1 VSVSEALLSW
11 LREHGRALEIAT
23 GVAALTSLGSLIAV
37 PWMLARIP
45 ADYFARDDAPPLPW
59 ARAHPLARWVLHSA
73 KNVLGVA
80 LILVGTA
87 LLVLPGQGLMT
98 LFVGFL
104 LIDFPGKRRLEMR
117 LVRRKF
123 VHRVI
128 DWIRHRAGRPALSLP
143 PLDASAES

>member
-1 VSVSEALLSW
+1 MVEALLSW
-11 LREHGRALEIAT
+11 LRENGRALQIAT
-23 GVAALTSLGSLIAV
+23 GIAALTSLGSLVAV

-45 ADYFARDDAPPLPW
+45 ADYFARVDAPPLPW

-73 KNVLGVA
+73 KNVLGWTLV
-80 LILVGTA
+80 LVGTA

-104 LIDFPGKRRLEMR
+104 LIDFPGKRKLELR

-123 VHRVI
+123 VQRVV
-128 DWIRHRAGRPALSLP
+128 DWIRHRAGRPALVLP
-143 PLDASAES
+143 PLDAPGEG